1 MDPTG
6 KISPQPWM
14 TTPETTALMKTL
26 KAGGIEARFIGGC
39 VRDSILKRPVRDIDI
54 ATPTEPEKV
63 ISVLEQAGVRVI
75 PTGIEHGTVTAIIN
89 KHHFEITTLRID
101 VETDGRR
108 AKVQFTDDWTADAA
122 RRDFTI
128 NTMSANEEGD
138 IFDPYGGLDDL
149 GRGIVRFVGVAQDRI
164 NEDVLRMLRFF
175 RFYAEYGKPPMN
187 NEALLACRKLNYRL
201 VELSGERVRGE
212 LFRILMAPHPA
223 DTVALMSAENVLDQI
238 LPEAGD
244 VNRLRTLAWL
254 TGRGITLSNVET
266 DPVRRL
272 GALIKPGTSEN
283 DINNVCERLRFSNRE
298 RKHLLMM
305 VCPPKT
311 VSSLSINSSSSE
323 KDIRRACYAL
333 GKDMVI
339 DRALIEWAGE
349 IAANPRQNTG
359 QSEKWESALAAAMA
373 WQQVRFPLKGRHAI
387 ELGIKPGPKLG
398 QMLKLV
404 EQWWV
409 GEDFRADEKACL
421 EQLRQKLQ

>member
-1 MDPTG
+1 
-6 KISPQPWM
+6 M
-14 TTPETTALMKTL
+14 TAPETSALMAAL
-26 KAGGIEARFIGGC
+26 NAGGVEARFIGGC
-39 VRDSILKRPVRDIDI
+39 VRDSILKRPVKDIDI
-54 ATPTEPEKV
+54 ATPAEPERV
-63 ISVLEQAGVRVI
+63 ISVLEQAGIKVI
-75 PTGIEHGTVTAIIN
+75 PTGIEHGTVTAIVN

-108 AKVQFTDDWTADAA
+108 AKVAFTDDWTVDAA

-187 NEALLACRKLNYRL
+187 SDALVACRKLTSRL
-201 VELSGERVRGE
+201 KELSGERVRGE

-223 DTVALMSAENVLDQI
+223 DTIALMSAENILEQI

-254 TGRGITLSNVET
+254 TQRGMVLSNIET

-272 GALIKPGTSEN
+272 GALIRPGTPEN
-283 DINNVCERLRFSNRE
+283 DVNNVCQRLKFSNRE

-305 VCPPKT
+305 ICPPKT
-311 VSSLSINSSSSE
+311 KPSPTINGGSSE
-323 KDIRRACYAL
+323 KDVRQACYIL
-333 GKDMVI
+333 GKDLVA

-349 IAANPRQNTG
+349 IAANPRQKPG
-359 QSEKWESALAAAMA
+359 QSEKWENVISAITAYQPL
-373 WQQVRFPLKGRHAI
+373 RFPLKGRHGI
-387 ELGIKPGPKLG
+387 EMGLKPGPDLG
-398 QMLKLV
+398 RVLALI

-409 GEDFRADEKACL
+409 DGDFRASPDECL
-421 EQLRQKLQ
+421 EQLRQEASLSANNPTTI